1 MVINRYIKL
10 ENDMNKIINVLLTVI
25 LLTIGSQISFAEEI
39 VFAPGEHCLAYKT
52 EKSIFFFEGVEVIG
66 KSCEV
71 KAKIRWQDSTEQA
84 QVVVSVPVTSLDS
97 ANSFRDEHMPEI
109 LKAELTPNIR
119 FISTWLSR
127 KDMQKIL
134 EEQNAEVSGILE
146 VAGNTFPVK
155 FTLNFTDQGGFF
167 LIEGKLITSFTD
179 LKIEVPTAGLGG
191 LLADT
196 RDYLELLVHLQSDKI
211 SGAEKI
217 ALRN

>member
-1 MVINRYIKL
+1 M
-10 ENDMNKIINVLLTVI
+10 
-25 LLTIGSQISFAEEI
+25 
-39 VFAPGEHCLAYKT
+39 
-52 EKSIFFFEGVEVIG
+52 FFFEGVEVIG

-71 KAKIRWQDSTEQA
+71 KAKILWQDSTEQA
-84 QVVVSVPVTSLDS
+84 QVEVSVPVTSLDS
-97 ANSFRDEHMPEI
+97 ANSFRDEQMPEI

-127 KDMQKIL
+127 TYMQKIL
-134 EEQNAEVSGILE
+134 EEQNTEVSGILE

-167 LIEGKLITSFTD
+167 LIEGKLITSFSN
-179 LKIEVPTAGLGG
+179 LKIKVPSAGPGG

-196 RDYLELLVHLQSDKI
+196 RDYLELLVHLQSGKI

>member
-1 MVINRYIKL
+1 MNRIFKL
-10 ENDMNKIINVLLTVI
+10 KSDMNKIINVLLTVI
-25 LLTIGSQISFAEEI
+25 LLTIGSQTSFAEEI
-39 VFAPGEHCLAYKT
+39 VFAPDEHCLAYKT
-52 EKSIFFFEGVEVIG
+52 EKSMFFFDGVEVIG

-71 KAKIRWQDSTEQA
+71 KAEIRWQDSTEQA
-84 QVVVSVPVTSLDS
+84 QVEVSVPVKTLDS
-97 ANSFRDEHMPEI
+97 GNSFRDGEIPEI

-127 KDMQKIL
+127 TDLQKML

-167 LIEGKLITSFTD
+167 LIEGKLITSFSD
-179 LKIEVPTAGLGG
+179 LNIEVPIVGPGG
-191 LLADT
+191 LVADT
-196 RDYLELLVHLQSDKI
+196 KDYLELLVHLQSDKI

-217 ALRN
+217 TLRN